1 MGRWSGK
8 DERID
13 GAVSYLLPAAG
24 CVNLALGTKT
34 RKKKQVV
41 KFKSL
46 HPYRPVLEVGV
57 ISEVAQP
64 GLSYRLS
71 QFIMVSR

>member
-1 MGRWSGK
+1 MRRKWTKRKNERERERGGENNMGRWSGK

-34 RKKKQVV
+34 RKKKN
-41 KFKSL
+41 KW
-46 HPYRPVLEVGV
+46 
-57 ISEVAQP
+57 
-64 GLSYRLS
+64 
-71 QFIMVSR
+71 